1 MQRLDETARIALFF
15 CRLSKS
21 AMAHSQKTSLIALL
35 KPVAVLGWPMVLTQ
49 LFIMGTGF
57 IDTAMAG
64 RYSAVDLAGVSLG
77 GNFMWPL
84 FFLATGISM
93 ALMPITSQ
101 LHGAERVDEV
111 GHQLRQNLWL
121 CLINSTGL
129 IIALQYA
136 TEIFL
141 YAGIDLHTAQIAGDY
156 LYALSFGVPPVIFYI
171 SFRYVLEGLGH
182 TRPPMI
188 IAASILP
195 LNALL
200 NYVLIY
206 GKFGFPELGGVGC
219 GYATAIVFWVEL
231 SFMLLFLRKPYFRAT
246 RFFSVFEWPHL
257 QTMAKIF
264 KLGLP
269 IALTVFLEMALFGV
283 IALFIAKIGVTEM
296 AAHSIAGNL
305 NWMTY
310 VIPMAIGNAASIR
323 IGFLIGTDDLDAARA
338 TAWAMLKFAIG
349 YALTV
354 SVLLVALRYQLV
366 SVYTT
371 DIAVTS
377 VAVVLLLFIAVYQI
391 VDDTQAV
398 LVSALRGYKD
408 TTVPMVISLIS
419 YWGLALPLGYGLA
432 EGLLG
437 NVPMGVYGYWTG
449 LTLALAFVAV
459 GAGLR
464 LRYISNDYMRIRQ
477 LSAAEAKSAIAS

>member
-1 MQRLDETARIALFF
+1 M
-15 CRLSKS
+15 KP
-21 AMAHSQKTSLIALL
+21 AHNASFVALL
-35 KPVAVLGWPMVLTQ
+35 KPVALLGWPMVLTQ
-49 LFIMGTGF
+49 LCIMGTGF

-64 RYSAVDLAGVSLG
+64 HYGAVDLAGVSLG
-77 GNFMWPL
+77 GNLMWPL

-101 LHGAERVDEV
+101 LHGANKVADV
-111 GHQLRQNLWL
+111 GHQLRQSLWL
-121 CLINSTGL
+121 CFINSTLL
-129 IIALQYA
+129 ILVLRNS
-136 TEIFL
+136 THIFL
-141 YAGIDLHTAQIAGDY
+141 WAGIDAHTSQIAGDY
-156 LYALSFGVPPVIFYI
+156 LLGLSWGIPPVICYI
-171 SFRYVLEGLGH
+171 SFRYVLEGLGQ

-195 LNALL
+195 LNAVL

-219 GYATAIVFWVEL
+219 GYATAMVFWIEL
-231 SFMLLFLRKPYFRAT
+231 GFMCLFLRKPYFRAT
-246 RFFSVFEWPHL
+246 QFFAVFEWPQWHSIG
-257 QTMAKIF
+257 KIF
-264 KLGLP
+264 KLGFP
-269 IALTVFLEMALFGV
+269 IALTVFLEMALFGAIGFFV
-283 IALFIAKIGVTEM
+283 AKISITQM
-296 AAHSIAGNL
+296 AAHSIASNL

-310 VIPMAIGNAASIR
+310 VIPMGIGSAASIR
-323 IGFLIGTDDLDAARA
+323 IGFLIGANELELARA
-338 TAWAMLKFAIG
+338 TAWAILKFAIG

-354 SVLLVALRYQLV
+354 SVLLVLLRYQLV

-408 TTVPMVISLIS
+408 TTVPMLISLVS
-419 YWGLALPLGYGLA
+419 YWLLALPLGYALA
-432 EGLLG
+432 EGIVGDSPL
-437 NVPMGVYGYWTG
+437 GVYGYWTG
-449 LTLALAFVAV
+449 LTLALSVVAV

-464 LRYISNDYMRIRQ
+464 LRYISSDFARVRK
-477 LSAAEAKSAIAS
+477 LSAVSANPAA

>member
-1 MQRLDETARIALFF
+1 MVQTE
-15 CRLSKS
+15 
-21 AMAHSQKTSLIALL
+21 QTSLIALL
-35 KPVAVLGWPMVLTQ
+35 RPVAVLGWPMVLTQ

-64 RYSAVDLAGVSLG
+64 HYGAVDLAGVAVG

-84 FFLATGISM
+84 FFLATGVSM

-101 LHGAERVDEV
+101 LHGANRVAEV
-111 GHQLRQNLWL
+111 GHQLRQSLWL
-121 CLINSTGL
+121 CLINSVFL
-129 IIALQYA
+129 IAALQYA
-136 TEIFL
+136 THIFL
-141 YAGIDLHTAQIAGDY
+141 YAGIDAQTAQIAGDY
-156 LYALSFGVPPVIFYI
+156 LYGLSWGIPPVIFYI

-195 LNALL
+195 LNALF

-219 GYATAIVFWVEL
+219 GYATAMVFWIEL
-231 SFMLLFLRKPYFRAT
+231 AFMLLVLRKPYFRAT
-246 RFFSVFEWPHL
+246 QFFANFEGPRL
-257 QTMAKIF
+257 QTMGKIF

-283 IALFIAKIGVTEM
+283 ITLFIAKIGVTEM

-310 VIPMAIGNAASIR
+310 VIPMAMGNAASIR
-323 IGFLIGTDDLDAARA
+323 IGFLIGRDELDAARD
-338 TAWAMLKFAIG
+338 TGWAMLKVAIG
-349 YALTV
+349 YALTI
-354 SVLLVALRYQLV
+354 SVLLVALRYSLV

-371 DIAVTS
+371 DAAVTA

-408 TTVPMVISLIS
+408 TAVPMVISLIS
-419 YWGLALPLGYGLA
+419 YWLLALPLGYALA

-437 NVPMGVYGYWTG
+437 NAPLGVYGYWTG
-449 LTLALAFVAV
+449 LTLALAVVAV

-464 LRYISNDYMRIRQ
+464 LRYISNDFLRIRR
-477 LSAAEAKSAIAS
+477 LSASETAAAS

>member
-1 MQRLDETARIALFF
+1 MVQTE
-15 CRLSKS
+15 
-21 AMAHSQKTSLIALL
+21 QTSLIALL
-35 KPVAVLGWPMVLTQ
+35 RPVAVLGWPMVLTQ

-64 RYSAVDLAGVSLG
+64 HYGAVDLAGVAVG

-84 FFLATGISM
+84 FFLATGVSM

-101 LHGAERVDEV
+101 LHGANRVAEV
-111 GHQLRQNLWL
+111 GHQLRQSLWL
-121 CLINSTGL
+121 CLINSVFL
-129 IIALQYA
+129 IAALQYA
-136 TEIFL
+136 THIFL
-141 YAGIDLHTAQIAGDY
+141 YAGIDAQTAQIAGDY
-156 LYALSFGVPPVIFYI
+156 LYGLSWGIPPVIFYI

-219 GYATAIVFWVEL
+219 GYATAMVFWIEL
-231 SFMLLFLRKPYFRAT
+231 AFMLLVLRKPYFRAT
-246 RFFSVFEWPHL
+246 QFFANFEGPRL
-257 QTMAKIF
+257 QTMGKIF

-283 IALFIAKIGVTEM
+283 ITLFIAKIGVTEM

-310 VIPMAIGNAASIR
+310 VIPMAMGNAASIR
-323 IGFLIGTDDLDAARA
+323 IGFLIGRDDLDAARD
-338 TAWAMLKFAIG
+338 TGWAMLKFAIG
-349 YALTV
+349 YALTI
-354 SVLLVALRYQLV
+354 SVLLVALRYSLV

-371 DIAVTS
+371 DAAVTA

-408 TTVPMVISLIS
+408 TAVPMVISLIS
-419 YWGLALPLGYGLA
+419 YWLLALPLGYALA

-437 NVPMGVYGYWTG
+437 NAPLGVYGYWTG
-449 LTLALAFVAV
+449 LTLSLAVVAV

-464 LRYISNDYMRIRQ
+464 LRYISNNYLRIRQ
-477 LSAAEAKSAIAS
+477 LSATETAVAS

>member
-1 MQRLDETARIALFF
+1 MVQTE
-15 CRLSKS
+15 
-21 AMAHSQKTSLIALL
+21 QTSLVALL
-35 KPVAVLGWPMVLTQ
+35 RPVAVLGWPMVLTQ

-64 RYSAVDLAGVSLG
+64 RYGAVDLAGVALG

-101 LHGAERVDEV
+101 LHGANRVAEV
-111 GHQLRQNLWL
+111 GHQLRQSLWL
-121 CLINSTGL
+121 CLINSIFL
-129 IIALQYA
+129 IVALQYA
-136 TEIFL
+136 THIFL
-141 YAGIDLHTAQIAGDY
+141 YAGIDAHTAQIAGDY
-156 LYALSFGVPPVIFYI
+156 LYGLSWGIPPVIFYI

-219 GYATAIVFWVEL
+219 GYATAVVFWIEL
-231 SFMLLFLRKPYFRAT
+231 AFMLLFLRKPYFRAT
-246 RFFSVFEWPHL
+246 QFFANFEGPRL
-257 QTMAKIF
+257 QTMGKIF

-283 IALFIAKIGVTEM
+283 IGAFVAKIGVTEM

-310 VIPMAIGNAASIR
+310 VIPMAMGNAASIR
-323 IGFLIGTDDLDAARA
+323 IGFLIGSDDLHTARA
-338 TAWAMLKFAIG
+338 TAWAMLKFAIV
-349 YALTV
+349 YALGI

-366 SVYTT
+366 NVYTT
-371 DIAVTS
+371 DVAVTA

-391 VDDTQAV
+391 VDDTQVV

-419 YWGLALPLGYGLA
+419 YWLLALPLGYALA

-437 NVPMGVYGYWTG
+437 NTPLGVYGYWTA
-449 LTLALAFVAV
+449 LTLALAVVAI
-459 GAGLR
+459 GAALR
-464 LRYISNDYMRIRQ
+464 LRYISSNFQRIRQ
-477 LSAAEAKSAIAS
+477 LSKADAEAVPVD

>member
-1 MQRLDETARIALFF
+1 
-15 CRLSKS
+15 
-21 AMAHSQKTSLIALL
+21 
-35 KPVAVLGWPMVLTQ
+35 
-49 LFIMGTGF
+49 
-57 IDTAMAG
+57 
-64 RYSAVDLAGVSLG
+64 
-77 GNFMWPL
+77 
-84 FFLATGISM
+84 
-93 ALMPITSQ
+93 MPITSQ
-101 LHGAERVDEV
+101 LHGANRVAEV
-111 GHQLRQNLWL
+111 GHQLRQSLWL
-121 CLINSTGL
+121 CLINSVFL
-129 IIALQYA
+129 IAALQYA
-136 TEIFL
+136 THIFL
-141 YAGIDLHTAQIAGDY
+141 YAGIDAHTAQIAGDY
-156 LYALSFGVPPVIFYI
+156 LYGLSWGIPPVIFYI

-219 GYATAIVFWVEL
+219 GYATAMVFWIEL
-231 SFMLLFLRKPYFRAT
+231 AFMLLVLRKPYFRAT
-246 RFFSVFEWPHL
+246 QFFANFEGPRL
-257 QTMAKIF
+257 QTMGKIF

-283 IALFIAKIGVTEM
+283 ITLFIAKIGVTEM

-310 VIPMAIGNAASIR
+310 VIPMAMGNAASIR
-323 IGFLIGTDDLDAARA
+323 IGFLIGRDELDAARD
-338 TAWAMLKFAIG
+338 TGWAMLKFAIG
-349 YALTV
+349 YALTI
-354 SVLLVALRYQLV
+354 SVLLVALRYSLV

-371 DIAVTS
+371 DAAVTA

-408 TTVPMVISLIS
+408 TAVPMVISLIS
-419 YWGLALPLGYGLA
+419 YWLLALPLGYALA

-437 NVPMGVYGYWTG
+437 NAPLGVYGYWTG
-449 LTLALAFVAV
+449 LTLSLAVVAV

-464 LRYISNDYMRIRQ
+464 LRYISNNYLRIRQ
-477 LSAAEAKSAIAS
+477 LSATETAVAS

>member
-1 MQRLDETARIALFF
+1 MVKTEQ
-15 CRLSKS
+15 
-21 AMAHSQKTSLIALL
+21 TSLVALL
-35 KPVAVLGWPMVLTQ
+35 RPVAVLGWPMVLTQ

-64 RYSAVDLAGVSLG
+64 HYGAVDLAGVAVG

-84 FFLATGISM
+84 FFLATGVSM

-101 LHGAERVDEV
+101 LHGANRVAEV
-111 GHQLRQNLWL
+111 GHQLRQSLWL
-121 CLINSTGL
+121 CLINSIFL
-129 IIALQYA
+129 IAALQYA
-136 TEIFL
+136 THIFL
-141 YAGIDLHTAQIAGDY
+141 YAGIDAQTAQIAGDY
-156 LYALSFGVPPVIFYI
+156 LYGLSWGIPPVIFYI

-219 GYATAIVFWVEL
+219 GYATAMVFWIEL
-231 SFMLLFLRKPYFRAT
+231 AFMLLVLRKPYFRAT
-246 RFFSVFEWPHL
+246 QFFANFEGPRL
-257 QTMAKIF
+257 QTMGKIF

-283 IALFIAKIGVTEM
+283 ITLFIAKIGVTEM

-310 VIPMAIGNAASIR
+310 VIPMAMGNAASIR
-323 IGFLIGTDDLDAARA
+323 IGFLIGRDELDAARD
-338 TAWAMLKFAIG
+338 TGWAMLKFAIG
-349 YALTV
+349 YALTI
-354 SVLLVALRYQLV
+354 SVLLVALRYSLV

-371 DIAVTS
+371 DAAVTA

-408 TTVPMVISLIS
+408 TAVPMVISLIS
-419 YWGLALPLGYGLA
+419 YWLLALPLGYALA

-437 NVPMGVYGYWTG
+437 NAPLGVYGYWTG
-449 LTLALAFVAV
+449 LTLSLAVVAV

-464 LRYISNDYMRIRQ
+464 LRYISNNYLRIRQ
-477 LSAAEAKSAIAS
+477 LSATETAVAS

>member
-1 MQRLDETARIALFF
+1 
-15 CRLSKS
+15 
-21 AMAHSQKTSLIALL
+21 MAQSNNTSFVELL

-64 RYSAVDLAGVSLG
+64 HYGAVDLAGVSLG

-101 LHGAERVDEV
+101 LHGANRVADV
-111 GHQLRQNLWL
+111 GHQLRQSLWL
-121 CLINSTGL
+121 CLFNSTVL
-129 IIALQYA
+129 IVALQHS
-136 TEIFL
+136 ERVFL
-141 YAGIDLHTAQIAGDY
+141 YAGIDAQTAQIAGDY
-156 LYALSFGVPPVIFYI
+156 LRGLSYGVPPVIFYI

-200 NYVLIY
+200 NYALIY
-206 GKFGFPELGGVGC
+206 GKFGLPELGGVGC

-231 SFMLLFLRKPYFRAT
+231 GFMLLFLRMPYFRAT
-246 RFFSVFEWPHL
+246 QFFAIFEWPQW
-257 QTMAKIF
+257 QTISKIY

-269 IALTVFLEMALFGV
+269 IALTVFLEMALFGA
-283 IALFIAKIGVTEM
+283 IGFFIAKMGVTEM

-310 VIPMAIGNAASIR
+310 VIPMGIGSAASIR
-323 IGFLIGTDDLDAARA
+323 IGFLIGSDELNLARA
-338 TAWAMLKFAIG
+338 TAWAILKFAIG
-349 YALTV
+349 YALVV
-354 SVLLVALRYQLV
+354 SALLIALRYQLV
-366 SVYTT
+366 SIYTT
-371 DIAVTS
+371 DVAVTS

-408 TTVPMVISLIS
+408 TTVPMIISLVS
-419 YWGLALPLGYGLA
+419 YWLLALPLGYALA
-432 EGLLG
+432 EGLLS
-437 NVPMGVYGYWTG
+437 NEPLGVYGYWTG
-449 LTLALAFVAV
+449 LTLALAVVAV
-459 GAGLR
+459 SAGLR
-464 LRYISNDYMRIRQ
+464 LRFISSNYQRIRQ
-477 LSAAEAKSAIAS
+477 LSAVEAQQSALV

>member
-1 MQRLDETARIALFF
+1 MVQTE
-15 CRLSKS
+15 
-21 AMAHSQKTSLIALL
+21 QTSLVALL
-35 KPVAVLGWPMVLTQ
+35 RPVAVLGWPMVLTQ

-64 RYSAVDLAGVSLG
+64 HYGAVDLAGVALG

-101 LHGAERVDEV
+101 LHGANRVAEV
-111 GHQLRQNLWL
+111 GHQLRQSLWL
-121 CLINSTGL
+121 CLINSIFL
-129 IIALQYA
+129 IVALQYA
-136 TEIFL
+136 THIFL
-141 YAGIDLHTAQIAGDY
+141 YAGIDAHTAQIAGDY
-156 LYALSFGVPPVIFYI
+156 LYGLSWGIPPVIFYI

-219 GYATAIVFWVEL
+219 GYATAMVFWIEL
-231 SFMLLFLRKPYFRAT
+231 AFMLLFLRKPYFRAT
-246 RFFSVFEWPHL
+246 QFFAILEGPRL
-257 QTMAKIF
+257 QTMGKIF

-269 IALTVFLEMALFGV
+269 IALTVFLEMALFGAIGV
-283 IALFIAKIGVTEM
+283 FIAKIGVTEM

-310 VIPMAIGNAASIR
+310 VIPMAMGNAASIR
-323 IGFLIGTDDLDAARA
+323 IGFLIGSDDLHTARA
-338 TAWAMLKFAIG
+338 TAWAMLKFAIV
-349 YALTV
+349 YALGI

-371 DIAVTS
+371 DVAVTA

-391 VDDTQAV
+391 VDDTQVV

-419 YWGLALPLGYGLA
+419 YWLLALPLGYALA

-437 NVPMGVYGYWTG
+437 NSPLGVYGYWTG
-449 LTLALAFVAV
+449 LTLALAVVAI
-459 GAGLR
+459 GAALR
-464 LRYISNDYMRIRQ
+464 LRYISNDFQRIRD
-477 LSAAEAKSAIAS
+477 LSKGDAEVVPTD

>member
-1 MQRLDETARIALFF
+1 MVKTEQ
-15 CRLSKS
+15 
-21 AMAHSQKTSLIALL
+21 TSLVTLL
-35 KPVAVLGWPMVLTQ
+35 RPVAVLGWPMVLTQ

-64 RYSAVDLAGVSLG
+64 HYGAVDLAGVAVG

-84 FFLATGISM
+84 FFLATGVSM

-101 LHGAERVDEV
+101 LHGANRVAEV
-111 GHQLRQNLWL
+111 GHQLRQSLWL
-121 CLINSTGL
+121 CLINSVFL
-129 IIALQYA
+129 IAALQYA
-136 TEIFL
+136 THIFL
-141 YAGIDLHTAQIAGDY
+141 YAGIDAQTAQIAGDY
-156 LYALSFGVPPVIFYI
+156 LYGLSWGIPPVIFYI

-195 LNALL
+195 LNALF

-219 GYATAIVFWVEL
+219 GYATAMVFWIEL
-231 SFMLLFLRKPYFRAT
+231 AFMLLVLRKPYFRAT
-246 RFFSVFEWPHL
+246 QFFANFEGPRL
-257 QTMAKIF
+257 QTMGKIF

-283 IALFIAKIGVTEM
+283 ITLFIAKIGVTEM

-310 VIPMAIGNAASIR
+310 VIPMAMGNAASIR
-323 IGFLIGTDDLDAARA
+323 IGFLIGRDELDAARD
-338 TAWAMLKFAIG
+338 TGWAMLKFAIG
-349 YALTV
+349 YALTI
-354 SVLLVALRYQLV
+354 SVLLVALRYSLV

-371 DIAVTS
+371 DAAVTA

-408 TTVPMVISLIS
+408 TAVPMVISLIS
-419 YWGLALPLGYGLA
+419 YWLLALPLGYALA

-437 NVPMGVYGYWTG
+437 NAPLGVYGYWTG
-449 LTLALAFVAV
+449 LTLSLAVVAV

-464 LRYISNDYMRIRQ
+464 LRYISNDYLRIRQ
-477 LSAAEAKSAIAS
+477 LSATETAVAS

>member
-1 MQRLDETARIALFF
+1 MVQT
-15 CRLSKS
+15 K
-21 AMAHSQKTSLIALL
+21 QTSLVALL
-35 KPVAVLGWPMVLTQ
+35 RPVAVLGWPMVLTQ

-64 RYSAVDLAGVSLG
+64 HYGAVDLAGVALG

-101 LHGAERVDEV
+101 LHGANRVAEV
-111 GHQLRQNLWL
+111 GHQLRQSLWL
-121 CLINSTGL
+121 CLINSIFL
-129 IIALQYA
+129 IVALQYA
-136 TEIFL
+136 THIFL
-141 YAGIDLHTAQIAGDY
+141 YAGIDAHTAQIAGDY
-156 LYALSFGVPPVIFYI
+156 LYGLSWGIPPVIFYI

-219 GYATAIVFWVEL
+219 GYATAMVFWIEL
-231 SFMLLFLRKPYFRAT
+231 AFMLLFLRKPYFRAT
-246 RFFSVFEWPHL
+246 QFFAILEGPRL
-257 QTMAKIF
+257 QTMGKIF

-269 IALTVFLEMALFGV
+269 IALTVFLEMALFGAIGV
-283 IALFIAKIGVTEM
+283 FIAKIGVTEM
-296 AAHSIAGNL
+296 AAHCIAGNL

-310 VIPMAIGNAASIR
+310 VIPMAMGNAASIR
-323 IGFLIGTDDLDAARA
+323 IGFLIGSDDLHTARA
-338 TAWAMLKFAIG
+338 TAWAMLKFAIV
-349 YALTV
+349 YALGI

-371 DIAVTS
+371 DVAVTA

-391 VDDTQAV
+391 VDDTQVV

-419 YWGLALPLGYGLA
+419 YWLLALPLGYALA

-437 NVPMGVYGYWTG
+437 NSPLGVYGYWTG
-449 LTLALAFVAV
+449 LTLALAVVAI
-459 GAGLR
+459 GAALR
-464 LRYISNDYMRIRQ
+464 LRYISNDFQRIRD
-477 LSAAEAKSAIAS
+477 LSKADAEVVPTD

>member
-1 MQRLDETARIALFF
+1 MVKTEQ
-15 CRLSKS
+15 
-21 AMAHSQKTSLIALL
+21 TSLVTLL
-35 KPVAVLGWPMVLTQ
+35 RPVAVLGWPMVLTQ

-57 IDTAMAG
+57 IDTAMASHYG
-64 RYSAVDLAGVSLG
+64 AVDLAGVAVG

-84 FFLATGISM
+84 FFLATGVSM

-101 LHGAERVDEV
+101 LHGANRVAEV
-111 GHQLRQNLWL
+111 GHQLRQSLWL
-121 CLINSTGL
+121 CLINSVFL
-129 IIALQYA
+129 IAALQYA
-136 TEIFL
+136 THIFL
-141 YAGIDLHTAQIAGDY
+141 YAGIDAQTAQIAGDY
-156 LYALSFGVPPVIFYI
+156 LYGLSWGIPPVIFYI

-195 LNALL
+195 LNALF

-219 GYATAIVFWVEL
+219 GYATAMVFWIEL
-231 SFMLLFLRKPYFRAT
+231 AFMLLVLRKPYFRAT
-246 RFFSVFEWPHL
+246 QFFANFEGPRL
-257 QTMAKIF
+257 QTMGKIF

-283 IALFIAKIGVTEM
+283 ITLFIAKIGVTEM

-310 VIPMAIGNAASIR
+310 VIPMAMGNAASIR
-323 IGFLIGTDDLDAARA
+323 IGFLIGRDELDAARD
-338 TAWAMLKFAIG
+338 TGWAMLKFAIG
-349 YALTV
+349 YALTI
-354 SVLLVALRYQLV
+354 SVLLVALRYSLV

-371 DIAVTS
+371 DAAVTA

-408 TTVPMVISLIS
+408 TAVPMVISLIS
-419 YWGLALPLGYGLA
+419 YWLLALPLGYALA

-437 NVPMGVYGYWTG
+437 NAPLGVYGYWTG
-449 LTLALAFVAV
+449 LTLSLAVVAV

-464 LRYISNDYMRIRQ
+464 LRYISNNCLRIRQ
-477 LSAAEAKSAIAS
+477 LSATETAVAS

>member
-1 MQRLDETARIALFF
+1 MVKTEQ
-15 CRLSKS
+15 
-21 AMAHSQKTSLIALL
+21 TSLVALL
-35 KPVAVLGWPMVLTQ
+35 RPVAVLGWPMVLTQ

-64 RYSAVDLAGVSLG
+64 HYGAVDLAGVAVG

-84 FFLATGISM
+84 FFLATGVSM

-101 LHGAERVDEV
+101 LHGANRVAEV
-111 GHQLRQNLWL
+111 GHQLRQSLWL
-121 CLINSTGL
+121 CLINSIFL
-129 IIALQYA
+129 IAALQYA
-136 TEIFL
+136 THIFL
-141 YAGIDLHTAQIAGDY
+141 YAGIDAHTAQIAGDY
-156 LYALSFGVPPVIFYI
+156 LYGLSWGIPPVIFYI

-219 GYATAIVFWVEL
+219 GYATAMVFWIEL
-231 SFMLLFLRKPYFRAT
+231 AFMLLFLRKPYFRAT
-246 RFFSVFEWPHL
+246 QFFANFEGPRL
-257 QTMAKIF
+257 QTMGEIF

-269 IALTVFLEMALFGV
+269 IALTVFLETALFGV
-283 IALFIAKIGVTEM
+283 ITLFIAKIGVTEM

-310 VIPMAIGNAASIR
+310 VIPMAMGNAASIR
-323 IGFLIGTDDLDAARA
+323 IGFLIGRDELDAARD
-338 TAWAMLKFAIG
+338 TGWAMLKFAIG
-349 YALTV
+349 YALTI
-354 SVLLVALRYQLV
+354 SVLLVALRYSLV

-371 DIAVTS
+371 DAAVTA

-408 TTVPMVISLIS
+408 TAVPMVISLIS
-419 YWGLALPLGYGLA
+419 YWLLALPLGYALA

-437 NVPMGVYGYWTG
+437 NAPLGVYGYWTG
-449 LTLALAFVAV
+449 LTLALAVVAV

-464 LRYISNDYMRIRQ
+464 LRYISNDFLRIRR
-477 LSAAEAKSAIAS
+477 LSASETAAAS

>member
-1 MQRLDETARIALFF
+1 
-15 CRLSKS
+15 
-21 AMAHSQKTSLIALL
+21 MAHSQKTSLIALL

-398 LVSALRGYKD
+398 LVSVLRGYKD

>member
-1 MQRLDETARIALFF
+1 
-15 CRLSKS
+15 
-21 AMAHSQKTSLIALL
+21 MAHSQKTSLIALL

>member
-1 MQRLDETARIALFF
+1 MVKTEQ
-15 CRLSKS
+15 
-21 AMAHSQKTSLIALL
+21 TSLVALL
-35 KPVAVLGWPMVLTQ
+35 RPVAVLGWPMVLTQ

-64 RYSAVDLAGVSLG
+64 HYGAVDLAGVAVG
-77 GNFMWPL
+77 GTFMWPL
-84 FFLATGISM
+84 FFLATGVSM

-101 LHGAERVDEV
+101 LHGANRVAEV
-111 GHQLRQNLWL
+111 GHQLRQSLWL
-121 CLINSTGL
+121 CLINSVFL
-129 IIALQYA
+129 IAALQYA
-136 TEIFL
+136 THIFL
-141 YAGIDLHTAQIAGDY
+141 YAGIDAQTAQIAGDY
-156 LYALSFGVPPVIFYI
+156 LYGLSWGIPPVIFYI

-195 LNALL
+195 LNALF

-219 GYATAIVFWVEL
+219 GYATAMVFWIEL
-231 SFMLLFLRKPYFRAT
+231 AFMLLVLRKPYFRAT
-246 RFFSVFEWPHL
+246 QFFASFEGPRL
-257 QTMAKIF
+257 QTMGKIF

-283 IALFIAKIGVTEM
+283 ITLFIAKIGVTEM

-310 VIPMAIGNAASIR
+310 VIPMAMGNAASIR
-323 IGFLIGTDDLDAARA
+323 IGFLIGRDELDAARD
-338 TAWAMLKFAIG
+338 TGWAMLKFAIG
-349 YALTV
+349 YALTI
-354 SVLLVALRYQLV
+354 SVLLVALRYSLV

-371 DIAVTS
+371 DAAVTA

-408 TTVPMVISLIS
+408 TAVPMVISLIS
-419 YWGLALPLGYGLA
+419 YWLLALPLGYALA

-437 NVPMGVYGYWTG
+437 NAPLGVYGYWTG
-449 LTLALAFVAV
+449 LTLSLAVVAV

-464 LRYISNDYMRIRQ
+464 LRYISNNYLRIRQ
-477 LSAAEAKSAIAS
+477 LSATETAVAS

>member
-1 MQRLDETARIALFF
+1 MVKTEQ
-15 CRLSKS
+15 
-21 AMAHSQKTSLIALL
+21 TSLVASLR
-35 KPVAVLGWPMVLTQ
+35 PVAVLGWPMVLTQ

-64 RYSAVDLAGVSLG
+64 HYGAVDLAGVAVG

-84 FFLATGISM
+84 FFLATGVSM

-101 LHGAERVDEV
+101 LHGANRVAEV
-111 GHQLRQNLWL
+111 GHQLRQSLWL
-121 CLINSTGL
+121 CLINSVFL
-129 IIALQYA
+129 IAALQYA
-136 TEIFL
+136 THIFL
-141 YAGIDLHTAQIAGDY
+141 YAGIDAQTAQIAGDY
-156 LYALSFGVPPVIFYI
+156 LYGLSWGIPPVIFYI

-195 LNALL
+195 LNALF

-219 GYATAIVFWVEL
+219 GYATAMVFWIEL
-231 SFMLLFLRKPYFRAT
+231 AFMLLVLRKPYFRAT
-246 RFFSVFEWPHL
+246 QFFASFEGPRL
-257 QTMAKIF
+257 QTMGKIF

-283 IALFIAKIGVTEM
+283 ITLFIAKIGVTEM

-310 VIPMAIGNAASIR
+310 VIPMAMGNAASIR
-323 IGFLIGTDDLDAARA
+323 IGFLIGRDELDAARD
-338 TAWAMLKFAIG
+338 TGWAMLKFAIG
-349 YALTV
+349 YALTI
-354 SVLLVALRYQLV
+354 SVLLVALRYSLV

-371 DIAVTS
+371 DAAVTA

-408 TTVPMVISLIS
+408 TAVPMVISLIS
-419 YWGLALPLGYGLA
+419 YWLLALPLGYALA

-437 NVPMGVYGYWTG
+437 NAPLGVYGYWTG
-449 LTLALAFVAV
+449 LTLSLAVVAV

-464 LRYISNDYMRIRQ
+464 LRYISNNYLRIRQ
-477 LSAAEAKSAIAS
+477 LSATETAVAS

>member
-1 MQRLDETARIALFF
+1 MVKTEQ
-15 CRLSKS
+15 
-21 AMAHSQKTSLIALL
+21 TSLVALL
-35 KPVAVLGWPMVLTQ
+35 RPVAVLGWPMVLTQ

-64 RYSAVDLAGVSLG
+64 HYGAVDLAGVAVG

-84 FFLATGISM
+84 FFLATGVSM

-101 LHGAERVDEV
+101 LHGANRVAEV
-111 GHQLRQNLWL
+111 GHQLRQSLWL
-121 CLINSTGL
+121 CLINSVFL
-129 IIALQYA
+129 IAALQYA
-136 TEIFL
+136 THIFL
-141 YAGIDLHTAQIAGDY
+141 YAGIDAQTAQIAGDY
-156 LYALSFGVPPVIFYI
+156 LYGLSWGIPPVIFYI

-195 LNALL
+195 LNALF

-219 GYATAIVFWVEL
+219 GYATAMVFWIEL
-231 SFMLLFLRKPYFRAT
+231 AFMLLVLRKPYFRAT
-246 RFFSVFEWPHL
+246 QFFANFEGPRL
-257 QTMAKIF
+257 QTMGKIF

-283 IALFIAKIGVTEM
+283 ITLFIAKIGVTEM

-310 VIPMAIGNAASIR
+310 VIPMAMGNAASIR
-323 IGFLIGTDDLDAARA
+323 IGFLIGRDELDAARD
-338 TAWAMLKFAIG
+338 TGWAMLKFAIG
-349 YALTV
+349 YALTI
-354 SVLLVALRYQLV
+354 SVLLVALRYSLV

-371 DIAVTS
+371 DAAVTA

-408 TTVPMVISLIS
+408 TAVPMVISLIS
-419 YWGLALPLGYGLA
+419 YWLLALPLGYALA

-437 NVPMGVYGYWTG
+437 NAPLGVYGYWTG
-449 LTLALAFVAV
+449 LTLSLAVVAV

-464 LRYISNDYMRIRQ
+464 LRYISNNYLRIRQ
-477 LSAAEAKSAIAS
+477 LSATETAVAS

>member
-1 MQRLDETARIALFF
+1 MVKTEQ
-15 CRLSKS
+15 
-21 AMAHSQKTSLIALL
+21 TSLVALL
-35 KPVAVLGWPMVLTQ
+35 RPVAVLGWPMVLTQ

-64 RYSAVDLAGVSLG
+64 HYGAVDLAGVAVG

-84 FFLATGISM
+84 FFLATGVSM

-101 LHGAERVDEV
+101 LHGANRVAEV
-111 GHQLRQNLWL
+111 GHQLRQSLWL
-121 CLINSTGL
+121 CLINSVFL
-129 IIALQYA
+129 IAALQYA
-136 TEIFL
+136 THIFL
-141 YAGIDLHTAQIAGDY
+141 YAGIDAQTAQIAGDY
-156 LYALSFGVPPVIFYI
+156 LYGLSWGIPPVIFYI

-195 LNALL
+195 LNALF

-219 GYATAIVFWVEL
+219 GYATAMVFWIEL
-231 SFMLLFLRKPYFRAT
+231 AFMLLVLRKPYFRAT
-246 RFFSVFEWPHL
+246 QFFANFEGPRL
-257 QTMAKIF
+257 QTMGKIF

-283 IALFIAKIGVTEM
+283 ITLFIAKIGVTEM

-310 VIPMAIGNAASIR
+310 VIPMAMGNAASIR
-323 IGFLIGTDDLDAARA
+323 IGFLIGRDELDAARD
-338 TAWAMLKFAIG
+338 TGWAMLKFAIG
-349 YALTV
+349 YALTI
-354 SVLLVALRYQLV
+354 SVLLVALRYSLV

-371 DIAVTS
+371 DAAVTA

-408 TTVPMVISLIS
+408 TAVPMVISLIS
-419 YWGLALPLGYGLA
+419 YWLLALPLGYALA

-437 NVPMGVYGYWTG
+437 NAPLGVYGYWTG
-449 LTLALAFVAV
+449 LTLSLAVVAV

-464 LRYISNDYMRIRQ
+464 LRYISNNYLRIRQ
-477 LSAAEAKSAIAS
+477 LSASETAVAS

>member
-1 MQRLDETARIALFF
+1 MQRPDETAKIALFF
-15 CRLSKS
+15 YRLSKP
-21 AMAHSQKTSLIALL
+21 AMAQSQKTSVVALL
-35 KPVAVLGWPMVLTQ
+35 KPVAVMGWPMVLTQ

-101 LHGAERVDEV
+101 LHGANRVNEV

-156 LYALSFGVPPVIFYI
+156 LYGLSFGVPPVIFYI

-246 RFFSVFEWPHL
+246 RFFAVFEGPNL
-257 QTMAKIF
+257 DTMAKIF

-323 IGFLIGTDDLDAARA
+323 IGFLIGSDDLDTARA

-371 DIAVTS
+371 DIAVTA

>member
-1 MQRLDETARIALFF
+1 MHQANTTSFF
-15 CRLSKS
+15 
-21 AMAHSQKTSLIALL
+21 ALL

-64 RYSAVDLAGVSLG
+64 HYGAADLAGVALG
-77 GNFMWPL
+77 GNLMWPL

-93 ALMPITSQ
+93 ALVPITSQ
-101 LHGAERVDEV
+101 LHGANRVGQI
-111 GHQLRQNLWL
+111 GHQLRQSLWL
-121 CLINSTGL
+121 CLINSVL
-129 IIALQYA
+129 LIALLRQA
-136 TEIFL
+136 SGLFL
-141 YAGIDLHTAQIAGDY
+141 WAGIDAQTAQIAGDY
-156 LYALSFGVPPVIFYI
+156 LLGLSWGIPPVIFYI
-171 SFRYVLEGLGH
+171 SFRYVLEGLGQ

-200 NYVLIY
+200 NYALIY
-206 GKFGFPELGGVGC
+206 GKFGLPELGGVGC

-231 SFMLLFLRKPYFRAT
+231 GFMTLFLRKPYFRAT
-246 RFFSVFEWPHL
+246 RFFAVFEQPQWA
-257 QTMAKIF
+257 TIGKIF
-264 KLGLP
+264 KLGFP
-269 IALTVFLEMALFGV
+269 IALTVFLEMALFGAIGFFV
-283 IALFIAKIGVTEM
+283 AKISVTEM
-296 AAHSIAGNL
+296 AAHSIASNL

-310 VIPMAIGNAASIR
+310 VIPMGIGSAASIR
-323 IGFLIGTDDLDAARA
+323 IGFLIGAGNLDLARA
-338 TAWAMLKFAIG
+338 TAWAILKFAIG
-349 YALTV
+349 YALIV
-354 SVLLVALRYQLV
+354 SALLVAFRYQLV

-371 DIAVTS
+371 DLAVTS

-408 TTVPMVISLIS
+408 TAVPMLISLVS
-419 YWGLALPLGYGLA
+419 YWLLALPSGYALA

-437 NVPMGVYGYWTG
+437 DSPLGVYGYWTG
-449 LTLALAFVAV
+449 LTVALSVVAI

-464 LRYISNDYMRIRQ
+464 LRYISSDYDRIRN
-477 LSAAEAKSAIAS
+477 LTAAEANAAAQI

>member
-1 MQRLDETARIALFF
+1 MVKTEQ
-15 CRLSKS
+15 
-21 AMAHSQKTSLIALL
+21 TSLVALL
-35 KPVAVLGWPMVLTQ
+35 RPVAVLGWPMVLTQ

-64 RYSAVDLAGVSLG
+64 HYGAVDLAGVAVG

-84 FFLATGISM
+84 FFLATGVSM

-101 LHGAERVDEV
+101 LHGANRVAEV
-111 GHQLRQNLWL
+111 GHQLRQSLWL
-121 CLINSTGL
+121 CLINSIFL
-129 IIALQYA
+129 IAALQYA
-136 TEIFL
+136 THIFL
-141 YAGIDLHTAQIAGDY
+141 YAGIDAQTAQIAGDY
-156 LYALSFGVPPVIFYI
+156 LYGLSWGIPPVIFYI

-219 GYATAIVFWVEL
+219 GYATAMVFWIEL
-231 SFMLLFLRKPYFRAT
+231 AFMLLVLRKPYFRAT
-246 RFFSVFEWPHL
+246 QFFASFEGPRL
-257 QTMAKIF
+257 QTMGKIF

-283 IALFIAKIGVTEM
+283 ITLFIAKIGVTEM

-310 VIPMAIGNAASIR
+310 VIPMAMGNAASIR
-323 IGFLIGTDDLDAARA
+323 IGFLIGRDELDAARD
-338 TAWAMLKFAIG
+338 TGWAMLKFAIG
-349 YALTV
+349 YALTI
-354 SVLLVALRYQLV
+354 SVLLVALRYSLV

-371 DIAVTS
+371 DAAVTA

-408 TTVPMVISLIS
+408 TAVPMVISLIS
-419 YWGLALPLGYGLA
+419 YWLLALPLGYALA

-437 NVPMGVYGYWTG
+437 NAPLGVYGYWTG
-449 LTLALAFVAV
+449 LTLSLAVVAV

-464 LRYISNDYMRIRQ
+464 LRYISNNYLRIRQ
-477 LSAAEAKSAIAS
+477 LSATETAVAS

>member
-1 MQRLDETARIALFF
+1 MVKTEQ
-15 CRLSKS
+15 
-21 AMAHSQKTSLIALL
+21 TSLVALL
-35 KPVAVLGWPMVLTQ
+35 RPVAVLGWPMVLTQ

-64 RYSAVDLAGVSLG
+64 HYGAVDLAGVAVG

-84 FFLATGISM
+84 FFLATGVSM

-101 LHGAERVDEV
+101 LHGANRVAEV
-111 GHQLRQNLWL
+111 GHQLRQSLWL
-121 CLINSTGL
+121 CLINSVFL
-129 IIALQYA
+129 IAALQYA
-136 TEIFL
+136 THIFL
-141 YAGIDLHTAQIAGDY
+141 YAGIDAQTAQIAGDY
-156 LYALSFGVPPVIFYI
+156 LYGLSWGIPPVIFYI

-195 LNALL
+195 LNALF

-219 GYATAIVFWVEL
+219 GYATAMVFWIEL
-231 SFMLLFLRKPYFRAT
+231 AFMLLVLRKPYFRAT
-246 RFFSVFEWPHL
+246 QFFANFEGPRL
-257 QTMAKIF
+257 QTMGKIF

-283 IALFIAKIGVTEM
+283 ITLFIAKIGVTEM

-310 VIPMAIGNAASIR
+310 VIPMAMGNAASIR
-323 IGFLIGTDDLDAARA
+323 IGFLIGRDELDAARD
-338 TAWAMLKFAIG
+338 TGWAMLKFAIG
-349 YALTV
+349 YALTI
-354 SVLLVALRYQLV
+354 SVLLVALRYSLV

-371 DIAVTS
+371 DAAVTA

-408 TTVPMVISLIS
+408 TAVPMVISLIS
-419 YWGLALPLGYGLA
+419 YWLLALPLGYALA

-437 NVPMGVYGYWTG
+437 NAPLGVYGYWTG
-449 LTLALAFVAV
+449 LTLSLAVVAV

-464 LRYISNDYMRIRQ
+464 LRYISNNCLRIRQ
-477 LSAAEAKSAIAS
+477 LSATETAVAS

>member
-1 MQRLDETARIALFF
+1 MVKTEQ
-15 CRLSKS
+15 
-21 AMAHSQKTSLIALL
+21 TSLVTLL
-35 KPVAVLGWPMVLTQ
+35 RPVAVLGWPMVLTQ

-64 RYSAVDLAGVSLG
+64 HYGAVDLAGVAVG

-84 FFLATGISM
+84 FFLATGVSM

-101 LHGAERVDEV
+101 LHGANRVAEV
-111 GHQLRQNLWL
+111 GHQLRQSLWL
-121 CLINSTGL
+121 CLINSVFL
-129 IIALQYA
+129 IAALQYA
-136 TEIFL
+136 THIFL
-141 YAGIDLHTAQIAGDY
+141 YAGIDAQTAQIAGDY
-156 LYALSFGVPPVIFYI
+156 LYGLSWGIPPVIFYI

-195 LNALL
+195 LNALF

-219 GYATAIVFWVEL
+219 GYATAMVFWIEL
-231 SFMLLFLRKPYFRAT
+231 AFMLLVLRKPYFRAT
-246 RFFSVFEWPHL
+246 QFFANFEGPRL
-257 QTMAKIF
+257 QTMGKIF

-283 IALFIAKIGVTEM
+283 ITLFIAKIGVTEM

-310 VIPMAIGNAASIR
+310 VIPMAMGNAASIR
-323 IGFLIGTDDLDAARA
+323 IGFLIGRDELDAARD
-338 TAWAMLKFAIG
+338 TGWAMLKFAIG
-349 YALTV
+349 YALTI
-354 SVLLVALRYQLV
+354 SVLLVALRYSLV

-371 DIAVTS
+371 DAAVTA

-408 TTVPMVISLIS
+408 TAVPMVISLIS
-419 YWGLALPLGYGLA
+419 YWLLALPLGYALA

-437 NVPMGVYGYWTG
+437 NAPLGVYGYWTG
-449 LTLALAFVAV
+449 LTLSLAVVAV

-464 LRYISNDYMRIRQ
+464 LRYISNNYLRIRQ
-477 LSAAEAKSAIAS
+477 LSATETAVAS